1 MPKRRKRRLGPTL
14 RELRY
19 GVIASAAVIPALM
32 LFLAVLV
39 AMKG

>member
-1 MPKRRKRRLGPTL
+1 
-14 RELRY
+14 LRY
-19 GVIASAAVIPALM
+19 GVIASAAVILALI